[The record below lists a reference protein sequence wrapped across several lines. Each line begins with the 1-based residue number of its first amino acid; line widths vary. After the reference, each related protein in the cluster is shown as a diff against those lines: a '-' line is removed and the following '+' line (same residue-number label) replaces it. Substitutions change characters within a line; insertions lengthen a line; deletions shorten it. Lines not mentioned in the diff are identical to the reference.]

1 MSVRRSLSHVPAF
14 VLAGAGVFLLLS
26 LLYYHWGW
34 LSSPSMVLFSPPILF
49 TLVVLVGA
57 GIGLLSWL
65 GYELGCRR
73 RLRGERSSSM
83 GQRGGYLRDF
93 AFGLGAFLLLGTIFG
108 LIATIPNAL
117 GEPVSGSGIGVALL
131 NVFVYVTLLGAPVLV
146 PLINGLLTG
155 ALPVPNAAHAF
166 FSGLAVTIGGGIGF
180 LLPAILFLLLVLP
193 ACARTVPQSCGYWYF
208 GPSFWVAILGIF
220 ALWAAVTV
228 GLSSSIAASLGVLV
242 ARLADRRMVGE
253 LPAGE

>member
-1 MSVRRSLSHVPAF
+1 MSVRRSLSHLPAF

-26 LLYYHWGW
+26 MLYYRWGW
-34 LSSPSMVLFSPPILF
+34 LSSSSTVLFSPPNLFILVSLF
-49 TLVVLVGA
+49 GA

-65 GYELGCRR
+65 GYELGRR
-73 RLRGERSSSM
+73 RWLQGERSSGM

-93 AFGLGAFLLLGTIFG
+93 AFGLGAFLLLGTAFG
-108 LIATIPNAL
+108 LIATVPNAM

-131 NVFVYVTLLGAPVLV
+131 NVFLYVTLLGAPVLV

-155 ALPVPNAAHAF
+155 ALAVPNAARAF
-166 FSGLAVTIGGGIGF
+166 LSGLAVTIGGSIGF

-208 GPSFWVAILGIF
+208 GPSFWVAILSIF

-242 ARLADRRMVGE
+242 ARLTDRRMADG